1 MNFPVIKKAAYAL
14 VHAPDMLFHN
24 GSTQEIERLA
34 NPDSEYLK
42 NINEN
47 LRTYDEVVG
56 YAPYQTYIGNMT
68 PEKLAEAAKPWYTN
82 YDKKANAQGKF
93 GEILSQDLF
102 YALIQVSDVFD
113 LVKLEKTFVTKIKE
127 KMKNHQLLNRFV
139 DQIKPGL
146 EKAEIEN
153 FLTKNAE
160 GLYEQGELVGCIVN
174 GHNSDP
180 NLASQYMLE
189 NLAAKASGVLAL
201 LHLMKDLD
209 VDKIGYVIE
218 CSEEA
223 IGDQNQR
230 GGGNLAKAVA
240 EIAGL
245 QNTTGIDMRG
255 FCAAPAH
262 ALVTAASLVQSGIF
276 ENVVVVA
283 GGSTA
288 KLGMN
293 GKDHLK
299 KDMPIIEDVI
309 GTFAVMVSQN
319 DGINPIIRTDSIGT
333 HTVGRGS
340 SPQAVTT
347 ALVLSPLEKI
357 GLKIPEIA
365 KFSAEMQIPEMTVPA
380 GAGDVPTQ
388 NLKMIAALA
397 VKSGHIERTEMA
409 DFVTK
414 HGYTGF
420 APTQGH
426 IPSGVPILGHGRDRI
441 LAGDYSNLMI
451 IGKGSLFLG
460 RMTNLFDGISFV
472 VEKNPGLEAKKDDNS
487 LNQEEVKKMI
497 AEAML
502 KTAELLIEKQEV

>member
-24 GSTQEIERLA
+24 GSTQVQERKA
-34 NPDSEYLK
+34 HPDSEYLK
-42 NINEN
+42 KVTAN
-47 LRTYDEVVG
+47 LRSYKEVVG

-68 PEKLAEAAKPWYTN
+68 PENLAEATKPWYTN
-82 YDKKANAQGKF
+82 YDKEANAQGKF
-93 GEILSQDLF
+93 GEILPQDLF
-102 YALIQVSDVFD
+102 YALMQVSDVFD
-113 LVKLEKTFVTKIKE
+113 LVKLEKTFATKIKA
-127 KMKNHQLLNRFV
+127 KMENHELLQRFA
-139 DQIKPGL
+139 DKIRTGL
-146 EKAEIEN
+146 DKAEIEKH
-153 FLTKNAE
+153 LADHAE
-160 GLYEQGELVGCIVN
+160 GLYEQGELVGCVVD
-174 GHNSDP
+174 GHKTDP
-180 NLASQYMLE
+180 NLASHYMLE
-189 NLAAKASGVLAL
+189 NLSVKASGVLVL
-201 LHLMKDLD
+201 LHLVKDLD
-209 VDKIGYVIE
+209 VEKVGYVIE

-223 IGDQNQR
+223 IGDLNQR
-230 GGGNLAKAVA
+230 GGGNVAKSIA
-240 EIAGL
+240 EVVGL

-262 ALVTAASLVQSGIF
+262 ALVNAASLVKSGVF

-283 GGSTA
+283 GGATA

-293 GKDHLK
+293 GKDHVK
-299 KDMPIIEDVI
+299 KEMPIVEDVL
-309 GTFAVMVSQN
+309 GAFAVLVSQN
-319 DGINPIIRTDSIGT
+319 DGINPIIRTDSVGT
-333 HTVGRGS
+333 HTVGHGS

-357 GLKIPEIA
+357 GLKIPDIA

-380 GAGDVPTQ
+380 GAGDVPVQ

-397 VKSGHIERTEMA
+397 VKSGQLERTEMPN
-409 DFVTK
+409 FVAQ

-426 IPSGVPILGHGRDRI
+426 IPSGVPVLGHGRDRI
-441 LAGDYSNLMI
+441 LAGDYDNLMI

-472 VEKNPGLEAKKDDNS
+472 VEKNPGLETKKADSGFDK
-487 LNQEEVKKMI
+487 EEIKKMI

-502 KTAELLIEKQEV
+502 KTAELLSNTEEV